1 MRRMDWA
8 ACSPLPRVPGDSQS
22 EKSTTGEKVITDV
35 LSNDVLCKVFTHVT
49 RDELCAGLPLT
60 CQAFRSALR
69 SSGELQRSL
78 EHSWDPANCPKRAVR
93 AGMCCPCA
101 RLVQPCHSRHSCEGS
116 PCCEACTHA
125 CEGAMLCCARSFTLA
140 RAWSEAACTSALRSP
155 RDTLR
160 GANDGGSRRGSRGG
174 SRPAARCAGAPRD
187 GGAPARGKKKKKC
200 AAGDLYQRVVVRL
213 TGLARGAPPDS
224 ADGALAALH
233 LADLR
238 LWLAPRAPAVRELR
252 LQLDAGPEGRAYRG
266 PGEEAVESAI
276 AACRAAELVSLEL
289 AGRCAPRRAARP
301 ACSSSTAL
309 PASLGAGRG
318 AALGTAASGQCT
330 VDKAAQAAPPPG
342 ASPEPACACGAGCGA
357 CRSRWRG
364 WAACASCASRPT
376 TRWSACRPSWAT

>member
-155 RDTLR
+155 HDTLR

-187 GGAPARGKKKKKC
+187 GGAPARGNKKKM
-200 AAGDLYQRVVVRL
+200 RRRRPVP
-213 TGLARGAPPDS
+213 ARGRAVDRP
-224 ADGALAALH
+224 GA
-233 LADLR
+233 
-238 LWLAPRAPAVRELR
+238 
-252 LQLDAGPEGRAYRG
+252 
-266 PGEEAVESAI
+266 
-276 AACRAAELVSLEL
+276 
-289 AGRCAPRRAARP
+289 RRAAGQRGRRARRAAPGRP
-301 ACSSSTAL
+301 AAVAGAARARRARAA
-309 PASLGAGRG
+309 PAAGRRPRGPRVPRAGRG
-318 AALGTAASGQCT
+318 GRGERDRGVPRRRAGVPGARGQ
-330 VDKAAQAAPPPG
+330 VRAAPGRAPRLQQQHC
-342 ASPEPACACGAGCGA
+342 SPCEP
-357 CRSRWRG
+357 RSRPR
-364 WAACASCASRPT
+364 R
-376 TRWSACRPSWAT
+376 SAGNSSIGAVHRR